1 MFDALLEKVQAGFLS
16 HADLAELLGWDVIT
30 FCEYHELSKMV
41 VRTTIY

>member
-1 MFDALLEKVQAGFLS
+1 MFDNLMEKVQSGLLTHS
-16 HADLAELLGWDVIT
+16 DLAELLGWDVIT